1 MFRLFPYL
9 RSVGLLAVTLAVGLA
24 VSQVGAGRAAAAGVV
39 GFRNDTNQVI
49 VVQCSVTVNNVVRH
63 GKAQMLAPGEVAVD
77 GLIVAGSRR
86 ITVYDPKKPK
96 TPLYQDDV
104 RVSDDV
110 LYSIQP
116 DAPAM
121 VVKNPPPA
129 TQVKLVPLKLPVV
142 PPARPGSAMPPP
154 SPKPGVPKKP

>member
-9 RSVGLLAVTLAVGLA
+9 RSFGLLAVTLAVGLA
-24 VSQVGAGRAAAAGVV
+24 GASAAAAGVV

-49 VVQCSVTVNNVVRH
+49 VVQSSVTVNNVVRH

-77 GLIVAGSRR
+77 GMIVAGPRR

-104 RVSDDV
+104 RVGDDV
-110 LYSIQP
+110 LYSI
-116 DAPAM
+116 
-121 VVKNPPPA
+121 
-129 TQVKLVPLKLPVV
+129 
-142 PPARPGSAMPPP
+142 
-154 SPKPGVPKKP
+154 